1 MSSHDGDK
9 DSISLQVTVYLAEKD
24 LDTFFEALGSVFNQ
38 IASEPYCTLFEV
50 YQSQEDKGQILMLKN
65 WSSTREWLVDV
76 GMRRPYL
83 DEYHAITEPLFL
95 RPKDTK
101 ILDRKGGKWSIVKK
115 SNGQIWDGDDD
126 GGHDESKIKGTKI
139 VL

>member
-65 WSSTREWLVDV
+65 W
-76 GMRRPYL
+76 
-83 DEYHAITEPLFL
+83 
-95 RPKDTK
+95 
-101 ILDRKGGKWSIVKK
+101 
-115 SNGQIWDGDDD
+115 
-126 GGHDESKIKGTKI
+126 
-139 VL
+139 

>member
-1 MSSHDGDK
+1 MSSHHGG
-9 DSISLQVTVYLAEKD
+9 ISLQVTVYLAEKD
-24 LDTFFEALGSVFNQ
+24 LDTFFDALGAVFEQ

-76 GMRRPYL
+76 GMRRSYL

-95 RPKDTK
+95 RPKDIK
-101 ILDRKGGKWSIVKK
+101 ILDRKGGKWSIVKTK
-115 SNGQIWDGDDD
+115 NGQIWDGDDD
-126 GGHDESKIKGTKI
+126 GGDDDKAKGTKV